1 MATTIT
7 NRIGVSTIQGDT
19 TNDAISFANL
29 KHADEDTPVAAKIVE
44 IFWQT
49 AGTITIDRGG
59 SNIHAFTGTG
69 HWNLEAAGTCLQGT
83 NTNDIGITVA
93 GGDSFFVVIV
103 RKNILRGNMK
113 LITEMY
119 DDFEILTEGKGKD
132 MKIKGSLCMKRRIV
146 MVEYILLMFYKKKLI
161 GTIKN

>member
-7 NRIGVSTIQGDT
+7 NRIGTSIIQGDT

-49 AGTITIDRGG
+49 AGTITIDRDGT
-59 SNIHAFTGTG
+59 NIHAFTGTG
-69 HWNLEAAGTCLQGT
+69 HWNLGAAGTCLQGT

-103 RKNILRGNMK
+103 RK
-113 LITEMY
+113 TY
-119 DDFEILTEGKGKD
+119 
-132 MKIKGSLCMKRRIV
+132 
-146 MVEYILLMFYKKKLI
+146 
-161 GTIKN
+161 

>member
-49 AGTITIDRGG
+49 AGTVTIDRGG
-59 SNIHAFTGTG
+59 TAIHAFTGTG
-69 HWNLEAAGTCLQGT
+69 HWNLGAAGTCLQGT
-83 NTNDIGITVA
+83 NTDDIGITA
-93 GGDSFFVVIV
+93 SGDSFFVVVV
-103 RKNILRGNMK
+103 RK
-113 LITEMY
+113 TY
-119 DDFEILTEGKGKD
+119 
-132 MKIKGSLCMKRRIV
+132 
-146 MVEYILLMFYKKKLI
+146 
-161 GTIKN
+161 